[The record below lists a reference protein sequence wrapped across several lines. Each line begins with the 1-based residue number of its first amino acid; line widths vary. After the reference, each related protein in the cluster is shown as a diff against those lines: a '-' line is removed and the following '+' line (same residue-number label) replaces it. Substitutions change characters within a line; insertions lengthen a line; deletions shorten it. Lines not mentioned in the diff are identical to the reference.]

1 MSVPTPQD
9 ISPPNV
15 PLLARA
21 RYNNVAEVA
30 DELSFRQGDIVT
42 VLKKDFNGQVDWW
55 LCEMRGRVGMV
66 PANYFEIFHDAEA
79 TYDVPRTSART
90 TPVSRLSHR
99 TDVRDIDDD
108 EATYDIPPSVSRG
121 QSREREQHPNADE
134 GNDYDFPPA
143 EHEHVA
149 AEAPDYDCPSSRPES
164 AWSSVKSGSTSAILL
179 HRLSQA
185 SASSGGTSSS
195 QIYDI
200 PPTDLAEVYDLP
212 KSEQPTKGF
221 EEEER
226 GQSLM
231 AVDIR
236 QIKDDEAEE
245 MLGSYCKLVKV
256 TYESLFQTVYG
267 SDAYWGTDNMPL
279 RNETLQMTVQ
289 ATRRF
294 DRALTALLEF
304 GKGVA
309 NSLES
314 SHDMNFKKKYSSH
327 YRGLLQKRQEILS
340 KLDALSL
347 NNETTT
353 ATVKSLLENARIVPN
368 SVNEFVVLVKA
379 NKAVL
384 FQSSSKPTDSLPV
397 LTKSEVKARPLP
409 ELPPTPQHLQRV
421 SRASSSYDYAYIPS
435 DDQDSPTRP
444 PKPPSEGAESTYS
457 KSHHSISAPTLNP
470 SPHPSPSRQ
479 ASNLTSQSE
488 LESSLDYSCLERK
501 RTPPKDNPSPHP
513 FATVPRPPKK
523 PLPAET
529 SVHYTPVR
537 GRSPTD
543 IHCTP
548 VRGLSPTN
556 TLPVRGYSPT
566 NNIPVRGRSPTN
578 IHCTPIRG
586 RSPTSIPYT
595 PVRGPSPNHSG
606 TDITI
611 NGRQSPMSVSGDL
624 ISYRQRSNCLVSRD
638 SPLHRPRHV
647 RNQSY
652 DSNLSD
658 GSSCDMNDLR
668 RTRSTDLLDGPYGRA
683 TTPSHQPRR
692 TGSPQPLRRE
702 ERELLERFSKQ
713 MELITPSLR
722 ESVDVLLDS
731 ISVKEP
737 PKDFVTKS
745 KLTVVAAYKLVYVAD
760 ALCQKILHN
769 ETKTSILSSSNLLT
783 ESIKGL
789 VSDTKSAALQYPSVL
804 ALEKMGESLK
814 QIFPSALDLVESIK
828 SRANFL

>member
-21 RYNNVAEVA
+21 RYNNVAEVV

-90 TPVSRLSHR
+90 TPISRQSHR

-121 QSREREQHPNADE
+121 QSREREHHLNVDV
-134 GNDYDFPPA
+134 GNDYDFPPP
-143 EHEHVA
+143 EHLA
-149 AEAPDYDCPSSRPES
+149 TEAPDYDCPSSRPES
-164 AWSSVKSGSTSAILL
+164 ARSSLKSGSASGILL

-195 QIYDI
+195 QIYDV

-221 EEEER
+221 EEEEK
-226 GQSLM
+226 GQMLM
-231 AVDIR
+231 AVDIQ

-279 RNETLQMTVQ
+279 RNETLQMTIQ
-289 ATRRF
+289 ATRQF

-353 ATVKSLLENARIVPN
+353 ATVKSLLENARVVPN

-384 FQSSSKPTDSLPV
+384 FQSSSKPTESLPV
-397 LTKSEVKARPLP
+397 LTKTEVKARPLP
-409 ELPPTPQHLQRV
+409 ELPPTPPHLKRE
-421 SRASSSYDYAYIPS
+421 SSSYDYAYISS
-435 DDQDSPTRP
+435 DDQDPPPRP
-444 PKPPSEGAESTYS
+444 PKPPSEGADSTSS
-457 KSHHSISAPTLNP
+457 KSHHSISAPSLNP

-479 ASNLTSQSE
+479 ANNFNPQSD
-488 LESSLDYSCLERK
+488 LESSLDYSCLSRK
-501 RTPPKDNPSPHP
+501 RTPQDTLPPLP

-543 IHCTP
+543 IQCTP
-548 VRGLSPTN
+548 GRGPSPISSLQVRGQ
-556 TLPVRGYSPT
+556 SPT
-566 NNIPVRGRSPTN
+566 NNYHHTPVRGRSPTN
-578 IHCTPIRG
+578 VHCTPVRG
-586 RSPTSIPYT
+586 RSPTSISYT
-595 PVRGPSPNHSG
+595 PVGGPSPNHSG

-611 NGRQSPMSVSGDL
+611 NGRQSPMSVSGDFF
-624 ISYRQRSNCLVSRD
+624 SYRQRSNCLVSRD

-668 RTRSTDLLDGPYGRA
+668 RARSTDLLDGPYGRA

-722 ESVDVLLDS
+722 ESIDVLLDS

-737 PKDFVTKS
+737 PKEFVTKS

-760 ALCQKILHN
+760 ALCQKIIHN
-769 ETKTSILSSSNLLT
+769 ETKTTILSSSNLLT

-804 ALEKMGESLK
+804 ALEKMNESLK

>member
-1 MSVPTPQD
+1 MSLPTPQD
-9 ISPPNV
+9 NSPPNV

-21 RYNNVAEVA
+21 RYNNVAEVV

-99 TDVRDIDDD
+99 TDARDIDDD
-108 EATYDIPPSVSRG
+108 EATYDVPPPVSRG
-121 QSREREQHPNADE
+121 QSREREHHVNVDE

-143 EHEHVA
+143 EHVA

-164 AWSSVKSGSTSAILL
+164 ARSSLKSGSASGILL
-179 HRLSQA
+179 HRLSQT

-195 QIYDI
+195 QIYDV
-200 PPTDLAEVYDLP
+200 PPPDLAEVYDLP

-226 GQSLM
+226 GQTLM
-231 AVDIR
+231 AVDIQ

-279 RNETLQMTVQ
+279 RNETLQMTIQ
-289 ATRRF
+289 ASRQF

-353 ATVKSLLENARIVPN
+353 ATVKSLLENARVVPN
-368 SVNEFVVLVKA
+368 SVNEFVVLVRA

-384 FQSSSKPTDSLPV
+384 FQSSSIPAAMSLPV

-409 ELPPTPQHLQRV
+409 ELPPTPPHVQRE
-421 SRASSSYDYAYIPS
+421 SSSYDYAYIPS
-435 DDQDSPTRP
+435 DDQDPPPRP
-444 PKPPSEGAESTYS
+444 PKPPSVDSDSTASY
-457 KSHHSISAPTLNP
+457 SHHSTSTPSLHH

-479 ASNLTSQSE
+479 GSNPNPQSE
-488 LESSLDYSCLERK
+488 SESSLDYSYLSRK
-501 RTPPKDNPSPHP
+501 RTPQDILPPLP

-523 PLPAET
+523 SLAVET
-529 SVHYTPVR
+529 NVHYTPVR

-543 IHCTP
+543 PLRGCSPTSTLHYTP
-548 VRGLSPTN
+548 VRSQ
-556 TLPVRGYSPT
+556 SPT
-566 NNIPVRGRSPTN
+566 NNIHYTPVRGRSPT
-578 IHCTPIRG
+578 
-586 RSPTSIPYT
+586 YT

-611 NGRQSPMSVSGDL
+611 NGRHSPMSVSGDF

-668 RTRSTDLLDGPYGRA
+668 RARSTDLLDGPYGRA
-683 TTPSHQPRR
+683 TTPSHQHRR
-692 TGSPQPLRRE
+692 AGSPQPLRHE

-722 ESVDVLLDS
+722 DSVDVLLDS
-731 ISVKEP
+731 ISVKDP
-737 PKDFVTKS
+737 PKEFVTKS

-769 ETKTSILSSSNLLT
+769 ETKATILASSNLLT

-804 ALEKMGESLK
+804 ALEKMSESLK